1 MNVKNKK
8 ETKFNILDKTKNNSE
23 QRQGGNDSEY
33 GKERQKLKSNY
44 NDPLSGTAQT
54 QFNKNRKIIIRN
66 IPPVTYEVI
75 SCRLFYSWMF
85 SQHPFNPT
93 EN

>member
-1 MNVKNKK
+1 MNVKIKK

-33 GKERQKLKSNY
+33 GKEKQKLKEDVKP
-44 NDPLSGTAQT
+44 NDPLSGTVQT

-66 IPPVTYEVI
+66 VPPVTYEVI
-75 SCRLFYSWMF
+75 SCSLFCS
-85 SQHPFNPT
+85 
-93 EN
+93 